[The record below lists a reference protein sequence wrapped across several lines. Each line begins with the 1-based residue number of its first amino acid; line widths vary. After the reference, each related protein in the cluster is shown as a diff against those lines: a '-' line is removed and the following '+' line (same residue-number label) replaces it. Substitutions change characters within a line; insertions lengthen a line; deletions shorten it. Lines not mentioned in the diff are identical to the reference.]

1 MQQREEGK
9 SRNKKDSEYG
19 KLWEEDFEDKL
30 LDEYLERNNGEEV
43 RGDNFYE
50 NAEHALEKRS
60 PFIFGRRR
68 RRRRRR
74 RQRSCPSAPSRC
86 KLIELLI

>member
-1 MQQREEGK
+1 MYFLQLVQKQERK
-9 SRNKKDSEYG
+9 SENTKVNEYSKIWKD
-19 KLWEEDFEDKL
+19 DFEDKI
-30 LDEYLERNNGEEV
+30 LDEYLTRNNDKEV
-43 RGDNFYE
+43 HGDNFYE

-74 RQRSCPSAPSRC
+74 QRLCPSAPSRC
-86 KLIELLI
+86 K